1 MIQYN
6 PTVSGSLVV
15 TGSLITT
22 GNINGI
28 NLSTFSASIN
38 NALTESKVTHIV
50 SASAGIYYIDG
61 TSKPSMSVVP
71 GLTYR
76 FETAIVDVSHPF
88 KFSTSQNGP
97 TQYVDGVTSGS
108 NFIQLEVNYNTPD
121 VLYYYCTIH
130 SNMGNAIN
138 VLKIDKLLTTLS
150 SSFDSRYVISGS
162 ITQTTWDNIA
172 SKPSGIVSSSVQVL
186 GGTNIVSGSS
196 QLTASA
202 LATTGSNTFIGNQNI
217 SGTVY
222 LTGSLI
228 PSGNFVYD
236 LGSETNSFG
245 DLFISTGSI
254 RFHNPDGTEQGRI
267 TVDAKSGDI
276 SLLKT
281 VGLTNEQ
288 KLTIKQGNINPT
300 FLSAISASSLF
311 VQTKIVTA
319 AAATINGINLTAFSS
334 SVSNTILNQNS
345 ATSSYETKGR
355 GIISGSSQLD
365 GTTITNLTVT
375 NLTTV
380 NETASVIFSSGSNRF
395 GDFGDDIHNFTGSVQ
410 VTGSFTLV
418 GSSTATSYSGI
429 INATNGV
436 VSGSSQVVSIL
447 SSLNTYTGSQDT
459 KNSTLATYTAS
470 LDTKNATLATYT
482 ASLDT
487 KNSTLATYTASLETK
502 NLTLATYTSS
512 VDTKFTSVGISTAS
526 LNTYTAS
533 LKTALQL
540 TGSNVVVLGDL
551 TVLGTTSTANSTTL
565 NVSDKFITLASGSTT
580 SALAN
585 GAGFRITGANVTMSW
600 DSTNSQLKFNTDI
613 SASKFYGDGTGLTFN
628 GSGIVSGSS
637 QIVSILSS
645 LNTYTGSNDTTNT
658 LQNAR
663 LTTIESVT
671 GSYETKG
678 RGIVSGSSQVTGIGN
693 AQLTNSSTTIGTT
706 AISLGA
712 SSTTLVGLTSVT
724 STAFVGALTG
734 NASTVTTN
742 ANLTGNVTSIGNAT
756 TIAAGVVTNAM
767 LAGSISNANLANSST
782 TIGTTAISLGAS
794 STTLAGL
801 TSVSSTGFTG
811 ALTGNAS
818 TATTLATARTINGT
832 SFDGSANI
840 TIPSLVSGS
849 SQVTMASTTGFG
861 TYINQAVL
869 TTSSPTF
876 AGVTLTSTLNLPTG
890 ALISVNNEPN
900 TWGAAYRTTA
910 STTNLGASLKNIVY
924 CGGSSTEGF
933 TVTGTGTGTSA
944 FEVRND
950 GRAWIKENLTVAG
963 TITANGSAVR
973 TDATTSYSTTFTS
986 VSSVSV
992 THSLGTKNVM
1002 VMCYDSADEMFWPAT
1017 IKTTSTTVV
1026 DITFTTARTGRVVII
1041 R

>member
-50 SASAGIYYIDG
+50 SQSSGVYYIDG
-61 TSKPSMSVVP
+61 VQKPSMSFVP

-76 FETAIVDVSHPF
+76 FDTTITDDPMHLHPF
-88 KFSTSQNGP
+88 KFSTSPNGP

-108 NFIQLEVNYNTPD
+108 NYIQIETSYNTPEL
-121 VLYYYCTIH
+121 LYYHCAIH
-130 SNMGNAIN
+130 NGMGNAIN
-138 VLKIDKLLTTLS
+138 VLKIDKLLTAVS

-172 SKPSGIVSSSVQVL
+172 SKPSGIVSSSIQVL

-217 SGTVY
+217 SGTIY
-222 LTGSLI
+222 LTGSII
-228 PSGNFVYD
+228 PSGSFVYD

-281 VGLTNEQ
+281 AGLTNEQ

-300 FLSAISASSLF
+300 FLSAISASNLF
-311 VQTKIVTA
+311 VQTKIVMPAGGTV
-319 AAATINGINLTAFSS
+319 NGINLTAFSS
-334 SVSNTILNQNS
+334 SVANSTLNQNA

-470 LDTKNATLATYT
+470 LDTKNSTLATYT
-482 ASLDT
+482 ASLD
-487 KNSTLATYTASLETK
+487 AK

-565 NVSDKFITLASGSTT
+565 NVTDKFITLASGSTT

-613 SASKFYGDGTGLTFN
+613 SASKFYGDGTGLIFN
-628 GSGIVSGSS
+628 GSGIVSSSVQTIANLPTGTVSGSS
-637 QIVSILSS
+637 QVVSILSS

-658 LQNAR
+658 TQNTR
-663 LTTIESVT
+663 LNRIEESTASINLITSSLATT
-671 GSYETKG
+671 YEG
-678 RGIVSGSSQVTGIGN
+678 RATAAKTIFSGSSQVVGSAIT
-693 AQLTNSSTTIGTT
+693 TNTITIG
-706 AISLGA
+706 S
-712 SSTTLVGLTSVT
+712 T
-724 STAFVGALTG
+724 STALGGT
-734 NASTVTTN
+734 
-742 ANLTGNVTSIGNAT
+742 AT
-756 TIAAGVVTNAM
+756 TIT
-767 LAGSISNANLANSST
+767 
-782 TIGTTAISLGAS
+782 
-794 STTLAGL
+794 GL

-818 TATTLATARTINGT
+818 TATTLANARTINGT
-832 SFDGSANI
+832 SFNGSTDI

-849 SQVTMASTTGFG
+849 AQVTMASTTGFG

-869 TTSSPTF
+869 TTSNVTF
-876 AGVTLTSTLNLPTG
+876 ARVTTPKIAFERNANTANGLSWYSFGTYTAWCDYMANGGATSTGPTG
-890 ALISVNNEPN
+890 NI
-900 TWGAAYRTTA
+900 TA
-910 STTNLGASLKNIVY
+910 STGTYVTSWARRFFVEDANTYGWIFEKGGTTSTTPTVVAELRSSDGLFSTAGEIYSAASLVK
-924 CGGSSTEGF
+924 
-933 TVTGTGTGTSA
+933 TSA
-944 FEVRND
+944 N
-950 GRAWIKENLTVAG
+950 
-963 TITANGSAVR
+963 S
-973 TDATTSYSTTFTS
+973 SYSTTFTS

-1002 VMCYDSADEMFWPAT
+1002 VMCYDSSDEMFWPAT
-1017 IKTTSTTVV
+1017 IKTTSTSVV

>member
-1 MIQYN
+1 M
-6 PTVSGSLVV
+6 P
-15 TGSLITT
+15 
-22 GNINGI
+22 
-28 NLSTFSASIN
+28 A
-38 NALTESKVTHIV
+38 
-50 SASAGIYYIDG
+50 
-61 TSKPSMSVVP
+61 
-71 GLTYR
+71 
-76 FETAIVDVSHPF
+76 
-88 KFSTSQNGP
+88 
-97 TQYVDGVTSGS
+97 
-108 NFIQLEVNYNTPD
+108 
-121 VLYYYCTIH
+121 
-130 SNMGNAIN
+130 
-138 VLKIDKLLTTLS
+138 
-150 SSFDSRYVISGS
+150 
-162 ITQTTWDNIA
+162 
-172 SKPSGIVSSSVQVL
+172 
-186 GGTNIVSGSS
+186 GGTV
-196 QLTASA
+196 
-202 LATTGSNTFIGNQNI
+202 
-217 SGTVY
+217 
-222 LTGSLI
+222 
-228 PSGNFVYD
+228 
-236 LGSETNSFG
+236 
-245 DLFISTGSI
+245 
-254 RFHNPDGTEQGRI
+254 
-267 TVDAKSGDI
+267 
-276 SLLKT
+276 
-281 VGLTNEQ
+281 
-288 KLTIKQGNINPT
+288 
-300 FLSAISASSLF
+300 
-311 VQTKIVTA
+311 
-319 AAATINGINLTAFSS
+319 NGINLTAFSS

-410 VTGSFTLV
+410 ITGSFTLV
-418 GSSTATSYSGI
+418 GSSTATSYNGI

-470 LDTKNATLATYT
+470 LDTKNSTLATYTASLETKNLTLATYTASLETKNLTLATYT

-526 LNTYTAS
+526 LNTYTSS

-585 GAGFRITGANVTMSW
+585 GAGFRIAGANVTMSW
-600 DSTNSQLKFNTDI
+600 ESANSQLKFNTDI

-645 LNTYTGSNDTTNT
+645 VNTYTGSNDTTNT
-658 LQNAR
+658 AQNAR

-706 AISLGA
+706 TISLGA
-712 SSTTLVGLTSVT
+712 SSTTLAGLTSVT

-742 ANLTGNVTSIGNAT
+742 ANLTGDVTSVGNAT
-756 TIAAGVVTNAM
+756 TIGAAKVTNAM

-782 TIGTTAISLGAS
+782 TIGTTAISLGGTA
-794 STTLAGL
+794 TTIAGL
-801 TSVSSTGFTG
+801 TSVTSTGFTG

-818 TATTLATARTINGT
+818 TATTAAALTTARTINGT

-849 SQVTMASTTGFG
+849 AQITMASTTGFG

-869 TTSSPTF
+869 TTSTPTF
-876 AGVTLTSTLNLPTG
+876 ARVTTPKIAFERNANTAHGISWYNISTYTAWCDYMANGGATSTGPTG
-890 ALISVNNEPN
+890 NI
-900 TWGAAYRTTA
+900 TA
-910 STTNLGASLKNIVY
+910 STGTYVTSWARRFFVED
-924 CGGSSTEGF
+924 SSTYGWI
-933 TVTGTGTGTSA
+933 
-944 FEVRND
+944 FEK
-950 GRAWIKENLTVAG
+950 GGVAG
-963 TITANGSAVR
+963 TSPTVVAELRSSDGLFSTAGEIYSAGSLVKTSANS
-973 TDATTSYSTTFTS
+973 SYSTTFTS

-1002 VMCYDSADEMFWPAT
+1002 VMCYDSSDEMFWPAT
-1017 IKTTSTTVV
+1017 IKTTSTSVV